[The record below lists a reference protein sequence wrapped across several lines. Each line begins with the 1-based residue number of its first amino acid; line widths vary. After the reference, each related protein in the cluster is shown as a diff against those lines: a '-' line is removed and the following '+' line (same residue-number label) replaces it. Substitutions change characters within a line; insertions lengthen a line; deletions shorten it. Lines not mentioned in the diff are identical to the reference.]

1 MPTDTFLGAEEAAN
15 DDGMVSGPLDLSYMG
30 VYTVWMNLLGKSSRQ
45 LYFNY
50 KNDCLQ
56 AKRPSRV

>member
-30 VYTVWMNLLGKSSRQ
+30 VYTVWMNLLGKSSLQ
-45 LYFNY
+45 PHINY